1 MSDSS
6 RAGSA
11 RVTPARLVADQ
22 LARAKSHADIAA
34 LVRESLDALRRSERA
49 LEEQLGDLRCYLGHE
64 GVVTILEARAN

>member
-6 RAGSA
+6 RSNFA
-11 RVTPARLVADQ
+11 RVTPARLVAEQ
-22 LARAKSHADIAA
+22 LARAKSHSDIAA